1 MSENSKNSVKLSFYK
16 RQLTVGCYN
25 KKCNNP
31 LCANNPS
38 FSHLSEEEVSKKAL
52 SLVWILMY
60 DYIFMFLFLSTIA
73 KLFY

>member
-1 MSENSKNSVKLSFYK
+1 MSENSKNSIKLSFYK

-38 FSHLSEEEVSKKAL
+38 FTHLSEEEASKKAL
-52 SLVWILMY
+52 TLV
-60 DYIFMFLFLSTIA
+60 
-73 KLFY
+73 